1 MPGKNKFD
9 KIKMDAFKEAAQ
21 KSNETA
27 VVVMV
32 KKIKNE
38 NLFDYKYNSE
48 DITDTADL
56 EESIKQLGFTDPIE
70 ITDYGMPEGQY
81 TILSGHRRRSAGVK
95 LGIRIFPCL
104 VRNFNSEAE
113 IKNYVLLANSHR
125 DSSKD
130 PLLIAKRYRETKEY
144 LKEQGQTT
152 NFREEI
158 AKRMGLSAKQA
169 DRYNRLLDIIPEG
182 WALIQGNIVGMSSI
196 LKMSLHS
203 EEEQREILEMLMEC
217 NNEGVRLSRD
227 KCENI
232 IEAYK
237 NGIKSYG
244 EFKKQDNVKFNDFS
258 NDETDGDIDDVDD
271 QRELFK
277 NDAEYDSSDKN
288 GGTDNNIINIED
300 NSSLN
305 SAGNGEVKNAENPKD
320 DIKPA
325 ISEIEKRNQRG
336 VNINKIIGALE
347 TNFNEFYSF
356 ENDET
361 AVLTMK
367 SMQGIIN
374 IIIDELENIGAKYN
388 KKEQFINGLT
398 ELAEKIKFIL

>member
-1 MPGKNKFD
+1 
-9 KIKMDAFKEAAQ
+9 
-21 KSNETA
+21 
-27 VVVMV
+27 
-32 KKIKNE
+32 
-38 NLFDYKYNSE
+38 
-48 DITDTADL
+48 
-56 EESIKQLGFTDPIE
+56 
-70 ITDYGMPEGQY
+70 
-81 TILSGHRRRSAGVK
+81 
-95 LGIRIFPCL
+95 
-104 VRNFNSEAE
+104 
-113 IKNYVLLANSHR
+113 
-125 DSSKD
+125 
-130 PLLIAKRYRETKEY
+130 
-144 LKEQGQTT
+144 
-152 NFREEI
+152 
-158 AKRMGLSAKQA
+158 
-169 DRYNRLLDIIPEG
+169 
-182 WALIQGNIVGMSSI
+182 MSSI